1 MFRLFSK
8 IENRIF
14 QIKDFCA
21 IICFDKI
28 LTIAG
33 GCCME
38 AGKGQTLDM
47 TTGRILPLMLR
58 FAIPVMLGHLFQN
71 VYNLVDMTVAGY
83 AIGDQAIAAVSASS
97 ALITLINATA
107 MGFNSGNTIP
117 ISQAFGAKEPE
128 QARRCFAGA
137 AQLCLMLAVLA
148 TAALLL
154 AAEPLLRLVKT
165 PAELMHDAKSYL
177 VVMVIGL
184 TATMLYNLLAGV
196 FRAVGNS
203 KIPLIFLVISSLLN
217 IGLDILFM
225 VPLGMGVAGAAWAT
239 VLAQVISVVLSVIYL
254 YVNYPWLRVRR
265 EDLRHN
271 CGLLAEMLPMGVSL
285 AVTNSLF
292 AIGDIAVQGAVN
304 SLGADAIIAQAAGN
318 KIKSFCVT
326 PSIGMANT
334 CTAFAAQNYGAGK
347 LDRITKGIHN
357 GVLFNMA
364 CNVVT
369 YAVVFFFGGPII
381 RLITNTQSAQVVA
394 DGVMML
400 RIVCAL
406 IFVQTI
412 VMVYRMSLSSMSCKV
427 IPIVGTAIELVLR
440 CFSAW
445 VLAPSMGF
453 LGICFAEPL
462 SWLLSGAVMVV
473 CYFCVMRRKREQLQ
487 KV

>member
-1 MFRLFSK
+1 MD
-8 IENRIF
+8 
-14 QIKDFCA
+14 QA
-21 IICFDKI
+21 
-28 LTIAG
+28 
-33 GCCME
+33 
-38 AGKGQTLDM
+38 KGRTLDM
-47 TTGRILPLMLR
+47 TSGKVFPLMLR

-83 AIGDQAIAAVSASS
+83 AIGDHAIAAVSASS
-97 ALITLINATA
+97 ALITLINATS
-107 MGFNSGNTIP
+107 MGFNSGNTIQ
-117 ISQAFGAKEPE
+117 ISQAFGAKDEG

-137 AQLCLMLAVLA
+137 AQLCLVLAVLA

-154 AAEPLLRLVKT
+154 AVEPLLRLVKT
-165 PAELMHDAKSYL
+165 PDELMHDAKSYL
-177 VVMVIGL
+177 MVMVIGL

-203 KIPLIFLVISSLLN
+203 RIPLIFLIVSSLLN

-225 VPLGMGVAGAAWAT
+225 VPLNMGVAGAAWAT
-239 VLAQVISVVLSVIYL
+239 VLAQAISVVLSAVYL
-254 YVNYPWLRVRR
+254 YVNYPWLRIRR
-265 EDLRHN
+265 EDLRRN
-271 CGLLAEMLPMGVSL
+271 GGLLAEMLPMGVSL

-304 SLGADAIIAQAAGN
+304 QLGAQTIIAQAAGN

-334 CTAFAAQNYGAGK
+334 CSAFAAQNYGAGK
-347 LDRITKGIHN
+347 LDRITRGIHT
-357 GVLFNMA
+357 GVLFNIA

-381 RLITNTQSAQVVA
+381 RFITNTDSPQVIA
-394 DGVMML
+394 DGEMML

-427 IPIVGTAIELVLR
+427 IPIVGTGIELGLR
-440 CFSAW
+440 FFSAW
-445 VLAPSMGF
+445 VLAPMLGF
-453 LGICFAEPL
+453 LGVCFAEPL
-462 SWLLSGAVMVV
+462 SWVVSGAVMMAA
-473 CYFCVMRRKREQLQ
+473 YFCVIRRKRSEI
-487 KV
+487 KM

>member
-1 MFRLFSK
+1 MTS
-8 IENRIF
+8 
-14 QIKDFCA
+14 
-21 IICFDKI
+21 
-28 LTIAG
+28 
-33 GCCME
+33 
-38 AGKGQTLDM
+38 GK
-47 TTGRILPLMLR
+47 ILPLMLQ

-107 MGFNSGNTIP
+107 MGFNSGNTIQV
-117 ISQAFGAKEPE
+117 SQAFGARDTD

-137 AQLCLMLAVLA
+137 AQLCVLLAVLA
-148 TAALLL
+148 TAVLLL
-154 AAEPLLRLVKT
+154 TIDPLLRLVKT
-165 PAELMHDAKSYL
+165 PAALMADAKSYL
-177 VVMVIGL
+177 LIMVIGL
-184 TATMLYNLLAGV
+184 TATMLYNLLSGV

-203 KIPLIFLVISSLLN
+203 RIPLIFLIISSLLN
-217 IGLDILFM
+217 VGLDILFM

-239 VLAQVISVVLSVIYL
+239 VLAQGISVLLSGVYL
-254 YVNYPWLRVRR
+254 YVNYPWLRIRR

-271 CGLLAEMLPMGVSL
+271 RGLLMEMLPMGVSL

-304 SLGADAIIAQAAGN
+304 SLGSEAIIAQAAGN

-334 CTAFAAQNYGAGK
+334 CSAFAAQNYGAGK
-347 LDRITKGIHN
+347 LERISKGIHTS
-357 GVLFNMA
+357 VLVNVI

-369 YAVVFFFGGPII
+369 YAIVFFFGGTII
-381 RLITNTQSAQVVA
+381 RLITNTESAQVVL
-394 DGVMML
+394 DGVMLL

-412 VMVYRMSLSSMSCKV
+412 VMVYRMSLSSMNCKV
-427 IPIVGTAIELVLR
+427 IPIIGTAIELALR

-445 VLAPSMGF
+445 VLAPVWGF
-453 LGICFAEPL
+453 LGICLAEPL
-462 SWLLSGAVMVV
+462 SWIISGAVMVV
-473 CYFCVMRRKREQLQ
+473 CYVRVLHRKRAELQ
-487 KV
+487 KK